1 MSNSKVIVVTSGKG
15 GVGKTTTTANIGAA
29 LASLGKKVC
38 VMDMDIGL
46 RNLDILMG
54 LENRVVYN
62 LVDVIEGTCK
72 LKQALVKDKKVPNLC
87 MLAAA
92 QTRDKTA
99 VNGEQVLG
107 LINELRAEFDI
118 VLVDCPAG
126 IESGFQNS
134 IVGADEALVVV
145 TPEMSSVRDA
155 DRIVGLLEARK
166 DQIGAVHLIVNRV
179 KPGLIETHQMMS
191 IEDITEILAIEP
203 IGLIPDDEDVVISTN
218 KGEPL
223 ALLDSNKSAGQA
235 YRNIAKRIIGEDVP
249 FMDLNK
255 KVGIFKKI
263 KAIFA

>member
-62 LVDVIEGTCK
+62 LVDVIEGSCK

-99 VNGEQVLG
+99 VDGEQVLG

-145 TPEMSSVRDA
+145 TPEMSAVRDA
-155 DRIVGLLEARK
+155 
-166 DQIGAVHLIVNRV
+166 
-179 KPGLIETHQMMS
+179 
-191 IEDITEILAIEP
+191 
-203 IGLIPDDEDVVISTN
+203 
-218 KGEPL
+218 
-223 ALLDSNKSAGQA
+223 
-235 YRNIAKRIIGEDVP
+235 
-249 FMDLNK
+249 
-255 KVGIFKKI
+255 
-263 KAIFA
+263 

>member
-1 MSNSKVIVVTSGKG
+1 MANGKVIVVTSGKG

-29 LASLGKKVC
+29 LANTGKTVC

-54 LENRVVYN
+54 LEDRVVYN
-62 LVDVIEGTCK
+62 LVDVVEGTCK
-72 LKQALVKDKKVPNLC
+72 IKQALVKDKKLPNLN
-87 MLAAA
+87 LLPAA

-99 VNGEQVLG
+99 VNADQIKTLVD
-107 LINELRAEFDI
+107 ELKTMFDF

-134 IVGADEALVVV
+134 IAGADRALIVV

-155 DRIVGLLEARK
+155 DRIVGLLEARR
-166 DQIGAVHLIVNRV
+166 DQFEDINLIVNRV
-179 KPGLIETHQMMS
+179 RPGLIEANQMMS
-191 IEDITEILAIEP
+191 IDDICDILSVDL
-203 IGLIPDDEDVVISTN
+203 IGVIPDDEDIVISTN

-223 ALLDSNKSAGQA
+223 SLTTNKSAGQA
-235 YRNIAKRIIGEDVP
+235 YRNIARRILGEEVP

-255 KVGIFKKI
+255 RLGIFKKI
-263 KAIFA
+263 KAMFA